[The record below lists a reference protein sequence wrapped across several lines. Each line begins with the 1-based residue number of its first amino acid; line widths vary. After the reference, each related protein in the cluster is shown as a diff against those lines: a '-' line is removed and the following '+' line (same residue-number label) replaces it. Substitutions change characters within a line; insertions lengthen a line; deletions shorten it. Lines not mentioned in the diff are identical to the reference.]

1 MKEGL
6 YREKNVK
13 KMSSPD
19 DLNGYLHVT
28 STPVWVALISVII
41 ILVALLIWSRFAVIN
56 SYAYGSA
63 IVEKGIVTVTF
74 EDRVA
79 SRNITEGM
87 TIELMGET
95 SEILTLGRDK
105 DGYVVATGA
114 MDDLPDGK
122 YDSRV
127 SYDQIQIIEMLF
139 N

>member
-41 ILVALLIWSRFAVIN
+41 ILLAILIWSRFAVIN

-63 IVEKGIVTVTF
+63 VVEKGIVTVTF

-87 TIELMGET
+87 TIEIMGET

-114 MDDLPDGK
+114 MDDLPDGM

-127 SYDQIQIIEMLF
+127 AYDQIQIIEMLF